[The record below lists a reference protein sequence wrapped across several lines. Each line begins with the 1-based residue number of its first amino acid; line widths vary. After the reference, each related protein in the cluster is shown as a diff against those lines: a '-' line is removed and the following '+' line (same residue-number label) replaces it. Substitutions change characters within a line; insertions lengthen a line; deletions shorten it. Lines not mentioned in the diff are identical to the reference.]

1 MDNFVEFLDNVN
13 TLSSTGLVA
22 DLLGFFAASGKWA
35 GAVADLLGLVK

>member
-13 TLSSTGLVA
+13 TLSSTGLVSE
-22 DLLGFFAASGKWA
+22 LFGFLATSGKWA